1 MTTSKFITYRDFPCR
16 PQRQNGESLVGYLYR
31 LMSANGHTISTG
43 DHYRAV
49 QQLYRGDLTRSRK
62 PLQRLANFIGNPS
75 YQYEPFWRE
84 RLLMQYSV
92 ESSGGLS
99 FPKLRADS
107 PWMCPACMQ
116 EDPYHREYWV
126 LPLASTCPRHGVS
139 LSACCG
145 VCGGALTWATLQAGW
160 RCVRGHV
167 VYDASPMA
175 AERSAARDRIFSIH
189 PHFAPNGVEAPLLQ
203 KYRGD
208 AAIHEMH
215 IAYYWVVNPRKVAAA
230 WGLSLPRP
238 RATANNSTATRSAE
252 PANSNT
258 APLSH
263 AFLRWVYLWRIVMQP
278 LGAHIPTPLTFL
290 CYAARRRQTRTHTT
304 SQHAQRQGKRA
315 AMAAESLYA
324 RRVMQL
330 PHMLVYLTDLMP
342 RSVGLSAL
350 LQFDRWWPEAVQAA
364 KTAGLLGRHGLDGR
378 DARTPKPRQ
387 TVTYRMQVETAVVT
401 LLNHLLF
408 AASML
413 FNAHEL
419 RGFWSTFILPR
430 SLPGSTRKPMY
441 RRLTA
446 YLMTCPLPELTTWNT
461 QIEADLA
468 QRHQELTDALR

>member
-1 MTTSKFITYRDFPCR
+1 MRATRSITYRDFPCR
-16 PQRQNGESLVGYLYR
+16 PHRHAGESLVGYVYR
-31 LMSANGHTISTG
+31 LMSANGHHISAG
-43 DHYRAV
+43 GHYRAV
-49 QQLYRGDLTRSRK
+49 QQLYRGDLMRSRE
-62 PLQRLANFIGNPS
+62 PLQRLSVFIGDPW
-75 YQYEPFWRE
+75 YQNDPFWEE
-84 RLLMQYSV
+84 RLRMQYSA
-92 ESSGGLS
+92 GNPAGLS

-116 EDPYHREYWV
+116 EAPYHREYWV

-175 AERSAARDRIFSIH
+175 AEKSAARDRIFSIH

-203 KYRGD
+203 KYRDD

-215 IAYYWVVNPRKVAAA
+215 VAYYWVTTPRRVGAA

-238 RATANNSTATRSAE
+238 RATANNPTATNTVQ
-252 PANSNT
+252 PANDDS
-258 APLSH
+258 APLSY
-263 AFLRWVYLWRIVMQP
+263 AFLRWVYLWRIVMRP
-278 LGAHIPTPLTFL
+278 LGAHIPTPLAVL
-290 CYAARRRQTRTHTT
+290 SHVARRRPTHTYTT
-304 SQHAQRQGKRA
+304 SQQARPRGKRA
-315 AMAAESLYA
+315 STAIESLYT

-330 PHMLVYLTDLMP
+330 PRMLVYLTDLMP

-350 LQFDRWWPEAVQAA
+350 MQFDRWWPEVAQAA
-364 KTAGLLGRHGLDGR
+364 RAAGLLGRHDLDER
-378 DARTPKPRQ
+378 DARMPKPRQ
-387 TVTYRMQVETAVVT
+387 AVAYRMQVETAVVT
-401 LLNHLLF
+401 LLDRLLF

-430 SLPGSTRKPMY
+430 SLPGNTRKPMY

-446 YLMTCPLPELTTWNT
+446 YLMTCPLTELDHWNT

>member
-1 MTTSKFITYRDFPCR
+1 MTTSRFITYRDFPCR

-49 QQLYRGDLTRSRK
+49 QQLYRGDLTRSRE

-116 EDPYHREYWV
+116 EDPYHREYWT
-126 LPLASTCPRHGVS
+126 LPLANTCPRHGVS

-160 RCVRGHV
+160 RCVRGHT
-167 VYDASPMA
+167 VYEASPIA
-175 AERSAARDRIFSIH
+175 AESTARDRLFSIH

-215 IAYYWVVNPRKVAAA
+215 VAYYWVTAPRRVGAA

-238 RATANNSTATRSAE
+238 RATANNPTATNTVQ
-252 PANSNT
+252 PANADS
-258 APLSH
+258 APLSC
-263 AFLRWVYLWRIVMQP
+263 AFLRWVYLWRIVMRP
-278 LGAHIPTPLTFL
+278 LGAHIPTPLAVL
-290 CYAARRRQTRTHTT
+290 SHVAKRRPPHTYPT
-304 SQHAQRQGKRA
+304 SQQARPRGKRA
-315 AMAAESLYA
+315 STAIESLYT

-330 PHMLVYLTDLMP
+330 PRMLVYLNDLMP
-342 RSVGLSAL
+342 RSIGLSAL
-350 LQFDRWWPEAVQAA
+350 MQFDRWWPEAVQAA
-364 KTAGLLGRHGLDGR
+364 SAVGLLNRSSLGTPNT
-378 DARTPKPRQ
+378 RTPRRRQ
-387 TVTYRMQVETAVVT
+387 TAAHRMLVETTVVS

-408 AASML
+408 ATSML
-413 FNAHEL
+413 FGAQDL
-419 RGFWSTFILPR
+419 ARFWSTFILPR
-430 SLPGSTRKPMY
+430 SLPGNVRRPMY
-441 RRLTA
+441 KRLTA
-446 YLMTCPLPELTTWNT
+446 YLMTCPLSELDHWNT
-461 QIEADLA
+461 QIAADLA
-468 QRHQELTDALR
+468 QRHQELSDALR

>member
-1 MTTSKFITYRDFPCR
+1 MRATRSITYRDFPCR
-16 PQRQNGESLVGYLYR
+16 PQWHAGESLVGYVYR
-31 LMSANGHTISTG
+31 LMSANGHHISAG
-43 DHYRAV
+43 GHYRAV
-49 QQLYRGDLTRSRK
+49 QQLYRGDLMRSRE
-62 PLQRLANFIGNPS
+62 PLQRLSVFIGDPW
-75 YQYEPFWRE
+75 YQNDPFWEE
-84 RLLMQYSV
+84 RLRMQYSA
-92 ESSGGLS
+92 GNPAGLS

-116 EDPYHREYWV
+116 EAPYHREYWV

-175 AERSAARDRIFSIH
+175 AEKSAARDRLFSVH

-203 KYRGD
+203 KYGSD

-215 IAYYWVVNPRKVAAA
+215 IAYYWVVVPRRVGAA

-238 RATANNSTATRSAE
+238 RATATRSAE

-278 LGAHIPTPLTFL
+278 LGAHIPTPLMFL
-290 CYAARRRQTRTHTT
+290 CYAARRRPTRTHTT

-364 KTAGLLGRHGLDGR
+364 KTAGLLGCHGLNER
-378 DARTPKPRQ
+378 DAHTSKRRQ
-387 TVTYRMQVETAVVT
+387 TATHRTLVETTVVT

-413 FNAHEL
+413 LSAHEL
-419 RGFWSTFILPR
+419 QGFWSSLILPR
-430 SLPGSTRKPMY
+430 SLPGNTRKPMY

-446 YLMTCPLPELTTWNT
+446 YLMTCPLPELTTWNE
-461 QIEADLA
+461 QIAADLA
-468 QRHQELTDALR
+468 QRHQELCDALR